1 MQRSSPLVHQ
11 YRAWLAIGLLSS
23 WALATAAFPPDKPFD
38 PRPLMTAVKQRVGNG
53 PFRFAVF
60 GDSKNNAP
68 FWGLLR
74 FVDRQKPDFVLTT
87 GDLVDRGGGGQGAR
101 EYDTLAAKGGWFMRK
116 YPTWP
121 VAGNHELSGGSTD
134 ASTNFER
141 FFGMSPG
148 RYAFTC
154 GRARFIAL
162 EWPAP
167 AGEGS
172 GTGGATEAWLE
183 RELSSAGDGP
193 RFIFLH
199 NLFYTIG
206 SKAEPQNRPTAL
218 TRLFTRYH
226 VTAVFQG
233 HDHGYYRTRRDGVWY
248 VTSAGAGAP
257 IYTLNRLETALPDD
271 VYYGRA
277 PAGQSTAPIG
287 DYWLHGPD
295 RRNRIYPRPQTF
307 AVFVTVEG
315 DKVTART
322 VAADGE
328 EWDRF
333 TLR

>member
-1 MQRSSPLVHQ
+1 VRRSSSLLHLH
-11 YRAWLAIGLLSS
+11 RALLAVGLLSS
-23 WALATAAFPPDKPFD
+23 WALATAAFPPEKPFD
-38 PRPLMTAVKQRVGNG
+38 PRALMAAVKERAGNG

-60 GDSKNNAP
+60 GDSKNNPP

-121 VAGNHELSGGSTD
+121 VAGNHELSGGSAD

-141 FFGMSPG
+141 FFGISPG
-148 RYAFTC
+148 RYAFAC
-154 GRARFIAL
+154 GRAKFIAL
-162 EWPAP
+162 EWPTP
-167 AGEGS
+167 AREGS
-172 GTGGATEAWLE
+172 SADGGTEAWLE
-183 RELSSAGDGP
+183 RELSSAGEGP
-193 RFIFLH
+193 IFIFLH
-199 NLFYTIG
+199 NLFYTVG
-206 SKAEPQNRPTAL
+206 SKTGPQNRPTAL
-218 TRLFTRYH
+218 TRLFTRH
-226 VTAVFQG
+226 RVTAVFQG

-257 IYTLNRLETALPDD
+257 IYNLNRLDAALPDD
-271 VYYGRA
+271 IYYGRA

-295 RRNRIYPRPQTF
+295 RRNRVYPAPQTF
-307 AVFVTVEG
+307 AVFVTVDG
-315 DKVTART
+315 NKVTART
-322 VAADGE
+322 VASDGE